1 MPNPL
6 KPITSSA
13 AALSLDLPTH
23 QGASVVMTKTD
34 GWTVTLPAASGSGGK
49 YRVVVGATIASSA
62 GVIAALGTDILRG
75 SIIVATDASGETFMT
90 SATSDK
96 LSMNGGTQ
104 GGLAGS
110 YVDLEDIASG
120 VWQVGGFLISTSTEA
135 TPFAAT

>member
-6 KPITSSA
+6 KPIVTTA

-23 QGASVVMTKTD
+23 QGTSVIANKAD
-34 GWTVTLPAASGSGGK
+34 GFTITLPAATGSGGK
-49 YRVVVGATIASSA
+49 YRVVVGTTITSSA
-62 GVIAALGTDILRG
+62 GVVAALGTDILRG
-75 SIIVATDASGETFMT
+75 SVIVATDASGETFMT